1 MKRFKTLFA
10 LLLLG
15 STALAACEVF
25 EDQTPEF
32 IRFVMDG
39 PTGEP
44 VNVIYATAF
53 VAGVDEFGVT
63 RVEVFESDTVFHTLP
78 IDTVI
83 DVRVDRRL
91 FIQGEVAPADTLSVD
106 VEIDVDGRSLFDG
119 TGDLFPDL
127 PWRFLY
133 QFNSRFTDDIEV
145 II

>member
-1 MKRFKTLFA
+1 MKRFKIFFG

-32 IRFVMDG
+32 VNFVMDG
-39 PTGEP
+39 PAGES
-44 VNVIYATAF
+44 VQIIYSSAF
-53 VAGVDEFGVT
+53 VAGVDEVGTT
-63 RVEVFESDTVFHTLP
+63 RVEVFESDTVMHTLP

-83 DVRVDRRL
+83 DIRIPRRI
-91 FIQGEVAPADTLSVD
+91 FIMGEVAPTDTLFVD
-106 VEIDVDGRSLFDG
+106 VIIDVDGRSLFDG
-119 TGDLFPDL
+119 SGDLFPDL

-133 QFNSRFTDDIEV
+133 QFNTRFTDDIEV